1 MKNYLILVLL
11 CLPYISQAEQTD
23 AFYVIADGRQS
34 LEIIDQSSWSNHPV
48 ILQASDQAKRYWLE
62 QNKVYE
68 DNFQIM
74 GSTEGNFT
82 QLESKQTA
90 VLYLLSLWPRCCSNM
105 GLAIIENDQLIRNIV
120 FAGGRYHLYSVADIN
135 QDGLD
140 ELALIGGF
148 GMGGSNE
155 TSLTLISLAAESTTL
170 LGRFSL
176 VEESCAALSEYSEH
190 NTFRILYDKN
200 TPDEF
205 TVEHYHSVCDNPAE
219 IENPTSV
226 SSVLIEAVDLKD
238 DYIDLPIH

>member
-1 MKNYLILVLL
+1 MKNYLIVVLL

-34 LEIIDQSSWSNHPV
+34 LEITDHSNWATHPP
-48 ILQASDQAKRYWLE
+48 ILQASSDAKSYWLE
-62 QNKVYE
+62 QNSVYE
-68 DNFQIM
+68 DDFQIM
-74 GSTEGNFT
+74 GNTEGNFT
-82 QLESKQTA
+82 RQDVKQTA
-90 VLYLLSLWPRCCSNM
+90 VLYLLSFWPRCCTNM

-120 FAGGRYHLYSVADIN
+120 FAGGTHHLYPVADIN

-155 TSLTLISLAAESTTL
+155 TTLTLISLAAESTTL

-176 VEESCAALSEYSEH
+176 VEENCATLSEYSEH
-190 NTFRILYDKN
+190 NTFRILFDEN

-205 TVEHYHSVCDNPAE
+205 TVEHYQSGCDDTTE
-219 IENPTSV
+219 IENLTSI
-226 SSVLIEAVDLKD
+226 SNVLMETADLRD
-238 DYIDLPIH
+238 DYIDLAIH